1 MGILDMFKKKNNPTP
16 ENPAPAAVKTETP
29 QPETTAIPIAEEVVI
44 EETII
49 EETFIE
55 ETIVTEAPQA
65 TEPEAPVEQEIP
77 LLPFEALMQKA
88 AADVNLRFDFYRSL
102 PQQQVYVITSPNTQA
117 MAQDG
122 ALKDNTNVELATFP
136 DGKIP
141 FFTTLP
147 RIFEKNVVKEQVP
160 YLEMKAGDLF
170 GLTKGATLVLNPF
183 SDFGKEL
190 VPQEIEQILDGSIFG
205 ESIREVAVPRDTQV
219 RIGQPAILPTAMLD
233 KLISVFSDRDDVNAA
248 YLAVVDMI
256 ESGNPPRLLIAMDIS
271 GDRQTIFEETGR
283 TAQQFL
289 QQGESIDIMELSP
302 DNGIS
307 TYFDDQQP
315 FFTRG

>member
-1 MGILDMFKKKNNPTP
+1 MGIFDRFKKKN
-16 ENPAPAAVKTETP
+16 EPATETP
-29 QPETTAIPIAEEVVI
+29 QPQITNEPKYEAPAETPITEEVFI

-49 EETFIE
+49 EETIAPE
-55 ETIVTEAPQA
+55 STET
-65 TEPEAPVEQEIP
+65 TEPEAPVAQEIP
-77 LLPFEALMQKA
+77 LLPFEALMQNA
-88 AADVNLRFDFYRSL
+88 AADVNLRFDFYRTL
-102 PQQQVYVITSPNTQA
+102 PQQQVFVITSPNTQV
-117 MAQDG
+117 MAQEG
-122 ALKDNTNVELATFP
+122 SLKDNTNVELATFP

-141 FFTTLP
+141 FFTALP
-147 RIFEKNVVKEQVP
+147 RIFEKNVVKDQVP

-170 GLTKGATLVLNPF
+170 GLTKGATLILNPF
-183 SDFGKEL
+183 TDFGKEL
-190 VPQEIEQILDGSIFG
+190 VPQEIEQILDGSILG
-205 ESIREVAVPRDTQV
+205 GAIHEVDVPRDTQV

-248 YLAVVDMI
+248 YLAVVDMV
-256 ESGNPPRLLIAMDIS
+256 ESGNPPRLLIAMNIT

-302 DNGIS
+302 ENGIS

-315 FFTRG
+315 FFTKG